1 MLKFERMVIRQA
13 RYANGHWTYE
23 GWTAAQW
30 LQKAEEWRT
39 EGRRTVEAVCIH
51 ARLHDLDTNN
61 TEAHAVLT
69 ADAPAQAAVDGMRPQ
84 HSAS

>member
-1 MLKFERMVIRQA
+1 MLKFARMVIRQA
-13 RYANGHWTYE
+13 RDVNGHWTYE
-23 GWTAAQW
+23 GWTAEQW
-30 LQKAEEWRT
+30 LQKAEAWRT

-61 TEAHAVLT
+61 AEVHAVLT
-69 ADAPAQAAVDGMRPQ
+69 ADAHAQAAVDGSRPQ

>member
-1 MLKFERMVIRQA
+1 MLKFELMVIRQA

-23 GWTAAQW
+23 GWTAEQW
-30 LQKAEEWRT
+30 LQKAETWRM

-61 TEAHAVLT
+61 PEVHAVLRE
-69 ADAPAQAAVDGMRPQ
+69 DATAQAAVDGMRAQ

>member
-1 MLKFERMVIRQA
+1 MLKFARMVIRQV

-23 GWTAAQW
+23 GWTAEQW
-30 LQKAEEWRT
+30 LQKAETWRT

-61 TEAHAVLT
+61 AEAHAVLIE
-69 ADAPAQAAVDGMRPQ
+69 DAHAQAAVDGIRAQ
-84 HSAS
+84 HPAS